1 MASYNICDFSQS
13 LGEAQVRA
21 KVAAATASASSSI
34 SSPQTQSMFMATFTH
49 PMTSMSIATVSETSS
64 TTPRKSTADDGD
76 DNDNDVDP
84 DDKYR
89 AFRRLSRSRYKGKC
103 RPGAVLMGTKRWQC
117 LCLMHLRL
125 NLINGPYLRSL
136 TSLI

>member
-21 KVAAATASASSSI
+21 KVAAATASASSSA
-34 SSPQTQSMFMATFTH
+34 SSPQTRSTFMSTFTH

-76 DNDNDVDP
+76 DNDVDP

-103 RPGAVLMGTKRWQC
+103 RPRALLMGTKRWQC
-117 LCLMHLRL
+117 LFLLHLRL
-125 NLINGPYLRSL
+125 NLINGPYL
-136 TSLI
+136 

>member
-34 SSPQTQSMFMATFTH
+34 SSPQTQSTFMATFTH
-49 PMTSMSIATVSETSS
+49 PMSIATVSETSS

-103 RPGAVLMGTKRWQC
+103 WPGALLMGTKRWQC
-117 LCLMHLRL
+117 LFLLHLQL
-125 NLINGPYLRSL
+125 NLINGPYL
-136 TSLI
+136 